1 MAYENRNAA
10 YDLSLFDETASAAP
24 LPKRDE
30 EAERVKAPKKKVGK
44 KIITLPEEG
53 IHKNRQRRHNPLKVA
68 LGTVGG
74 AAVAMIIATIII
86 GQVRITELNQEIIT
100 AKETLSNSQSI
111 YTQTEM
117 SLQAK
122 LSSSDIEKYAE
133 NQLGLTK
140 ASSTQQEFVS
150 LSGGDKAEVT
160 SPESENLFTQ
170 FISSIANLWS

>member
-10 YDLSLFDETASAAP
+10 YDLSLFDQASAAP

-30 EAERVKAPKKKVGK
+30 EVEKVKEPKKK
-44 KIITLPEEG
+44 
-53 IHKNRQRRHNPLKVA
+53 RRHNPLKVA
-68 LGTVGG
+68 LGTIGG

-86 GQVRITELNQEIIT
+86 GQVRITELNQQIIT
-100 AKETLSNSQSI
+100 AKETLSNAQSV

-140 ASSTQQEFVS
+140 ASSSQQEFVS

>member
-10 YDLSLFDETASAAP
+10 YDLNLFDEASTAAP

-30 EAERVKAPKKKVGK
+30 EEKRANKPKKKTGK
-44 KIITLPEEG
+44 KVISLPEEE
-53 IHKNRQRRHNPLKVA
+53 IHKIRKRRHNPLKLAV
-68 LGTVGG
+68 GSIGG
-74 AAVAMIIATIII
+74 AVAAIIIATIIV

-100 AKETLSNSQSI
+100 AKETLSNSQSV

-122 LSSSDIEKYAE
+122 LSSSDIENYAE

-140 ASSTQQEFVS
+140 SSNSQQEFVS
-150 LSGGDKAEVT
+150 LSGGDKSEVT

-170 FISSIANLWS
+170 FISSIVNLWS

>member
-10 YDLSLFDETASAAP
+10 YDLSLFDETSSAAP

-30 EAERVKAPKKKVGK
+30 EVTEVKAPKKKTLK
-44 KIITLPEEG
+44 KVISLPEEE
-53 IHKNRQRRHNPLKVA
+53 IHKIRKRKHNPLKIAV
-68 LGTVGG
+68 GTFGG
-74 AAVAMIIATIII
+74 AAVAMIIATIIV
-86 GQVRITELNQEIIT
+86 GQVRITELNQEIIS
-100 AKETLSNSQSI
+100 AKEKLATAQSV

-117 SLQAK
+117 SLQGQ
-122 LSSSDIEKYAE
+122 LGSSDIEKYAE

-140 ASSTQQEFVS
+140 ASSSQQEFIS
-150 LSGGDKAEVT
+150 LSGGDKAEIT

>member
-1 MAYENRNAA
+1 MCSS
-10 YDLSLFDETASAAP
+10 DL
-24 LPKRDE
+24 
-30 EAERVKAPKKKVGK
+30 
-44 KIITLPEEG
+44 
-53 IHKNRQRRHNPLKVA
+53 
-68 LGTVGG
+68 
-74 AAVAMIIATIII
+74 AVAMIIATIII
-86 GQVRITELNQEIIT
+86 GQVRITELNQQIIT
-100 AKETLSNSQSI
+100 AKETLSNAQSV

-140 ASSTQQEFVS
+140 ASSSQQEFVS